1 MPKDYDV
8 ATDAVPD
15 QLQAIFPG
23 ARVVGAHFGVI
34 LVVEDG
40 CFVEVATFRSD
51 GVYSD
56 GRHPDGVRF
65 ETDPRKD
72 ALRRDFTVNG
82 LFLDP
87 ETNDVLDFTGGR
99 ADLAAGVIRTIGD
112 PELRF
117 REDHLRMLRAVRF
130 AAVLGFEI
138 EKTTFEAIRR
148 YAASIHKISMERVRD
163 EIARILTQANARRGF
178 ELLDATGL
186 LHELLPEIE
195 ALKGV
200 EQPPQ
205 YHPEGDVWTHTLMM
219 LDALREPSIELALGV
234 LLHDVGKPATFRIAD
249 RIRFDGHVEKGVEMG
264 RAMLSRLKFPV
275 AVIEAACAL
284 IANHMKFKDVPAMR
298 ESTLKRF
305 LRMPK
310 FDEHLEL
317 HRLDCLSSN
326 GRFDSYNFARERLA
340 ETPEEVLRPVRL
352 LSGNDLIAA
361 GFTPGPKF
369 SEVLSAVEDAQL
381 EEKVQSREQALAMAQ
396 RLLSDSA

>member
-1 MPKDYDV
+1 M